1 MNHENSQTL
10 NPSQNFRIKN
20 RPWFPKQRPE
30 NDEKQELVRVAL
42 VKAKIVSEL
51 NSQKLEQKANRKK
64 GLTRDRVE
72 KYALVWAPQKCTSSS
87 TVVILRICVFFVGF
101 ENLGEFACIFWIFRE
116 ESCFFFSKGEHPNTG
131 YKTSYRHI
139 VTASIHTHHFRA
151 RFCGSHFRLVHTI
164 LRSSGLK
171 SILQGVSTSPC
182 KQVLQKWW
190 LGGGCNI
197 FLTSIFF
204 RWVWNNKLDD
214 LFTSSTS
221 FKTMLF
227 WFLTGGLLQTP
238 TDSPTNQLPR
248 LVGEIVTRSIGVDL
262 VGLMQGWGSQ
272 LSWVAFLSAVS
283 RV

>member
-1 MNHENSQTL
+1 MHFKFHSCDL
-10 NPSQNFRIKN
+10 KDLCFFR
-20 RPWFPKQRPE
+20 
-30 NDEKQELVRVAL
+30 
-42 VKAKIVSEL
+42 
-51 NSQKLEQKANRKK
+51 
-64 GLTRDRVE
+64 G
-72 KYALVWAPQKCTSSS
+72 VWEFG
-87 TVVILRICVFFVGF
+87 RICMYFLNFPRRI
-101 ENLGEFACIFWIFRE
+101 L
-116 ESCFFFSKGEHPNTG
+116 FFFSKGEHPNTR